1 VHSSDNLPIGTTVE
15 ILQPEYVAG
24 AIGAVLGQEELIE
37 GEPSNRWLIQ
47 VIGEDIVLSL
57 TPDEFRVIR

>member
-24 AIGAVLGQEELIE
+24 AIGTVLGQEELIE
-37 GEPSNRWLIQ
+37 GESSNRWLIQ